1 MYLGGENMKNSE
13 KIKEL
18 EALEEK
24 DEQTLEDIEG
34 LKNYEKSVCFWCND
48 VYDLSELYHTN
59 LEGCLCMHCIEA
71 IRSRGEKIKV
81 GDSYYYCE
89 DEIKE
94 MEENGI

>member
-1 MYLGGENMKNSE
+1 MKNSE

-34 LKNYEKSVCFWCND
+34 LKNYEKSVCFWCGD
-48 VYDLSELYHTN
+48 VFELSYLYHTN
-59 LEGCLCMHCIEA
+59 LKGCLCKHCIEA

-81 GDSYYYCE
+81 EDSYWCCE
-89 DEIKE
+89 DEIE
-94 MEENGI
+94 AMEDDE

>member
-1 MYLGGENMKNSE
+1 MKNSE

-18 EALEEK
+18 EELEEK

-34 LKNYEKSVCFWCND
+34 LKNYEKGVCFWCED
-48 VYDLSELYHTN
+48 VFELSEIYHTN
-59 LEGCLCMHCIEA
+59 LGPLCSHCIEA

-89 DEIKE
+89 DEIE
-94 MEENGI
+94 AMEDDE